1 MAPLINNILHH
12 ILARQATEPSSE
24 ENDAF
29 ADFEFYHYSPSLAA
43 AIIFTLLFI
52 ATTALHTYQLIRT
65 RTLYMIPF
73 LIGGFFQSIGY
84 IARAVSATQKNGEW
98 TLGPYIVQSTLI
110 LVAPALFAASV
121 YMHLGRVVRMVNGG
135 QTDEKLLFG
144 LIKTT
149 WLTKVFVAGDVISF
163 MMQAGGGGLMATE
176 NVDTGE
182 TLVLGGLGVQ
192 IAFFGLFVF
201 TGVTWNLKMRS
212 RNSVSRVSWKPDAF
226 DLVSFCTNF
235 FLLDRISSR
244 PSMAKAHDFALH
256 CEHPDLRPI
265 DRPHG
270 RIRPRLLWLH
280 PFSRVVPLRLR
291 RPSHVVGYG
300 HLERHSSQ
308 CRGCSDP
315 GNGKDG
321 HSCDPDQGRPVSDSS
336 GDWWVRG

>member
-212 RNSVSRVSWKPDAF
+212 RNSTESLRGLPWQKHMISLYIVSILIFVRSIVRMVEYAQGFSGYILSREWYLYVFDA
-226 DLVSFCTNF
+226 
-235 FLLDRISSR
+235 LLMWLAMVTLNVIH
-244 PSMAKAHDFALH
+244 PSAVAAQ
-256 CEHPDLRPI
+256 
-265 DRPHG
+265 
-270 RIRPRLLWLH
+270 IRGTGKM
-280 PFSRVVPLRLR
+280 VT
-291 RPSHVVGYG
+291 HVI
-300 HLERHSSQ
+300 Q
-308 CRGCSDP
+308 T
-315 GNGKDG
+315 KDV
-321 HSCDPDQGRPVSDSS
+321 Q
-336 GDWWVRG
+336 